1 MRASPRPRRLLPDG
15 NAVGAQAVSAQEG
28 HKFHQEA
35 FLPTGA
41 VRIHRRNPY
50 VLWPGKQRLVQD
62 AGHKELLCNCR
73 KELLVRN
80 SVDRLLFLPSGIVQ
94 IRGRHLHVLRTE
106 DSALSS
112 VPTTR
117 S

>member
-1 MRASPRPRRLLPDG
+1 MLPDVD
-15 NAVGAQAVSAQEG
+15 AVGAKAVSAQEV
-28 HKFHQEA
+28 HQILQGA
-35 FLPTGA
+35 LLPTG
-41 VRIHRRNPY
+41 VVWTHGCNLR
-50 VLWPGKQRLVQD
+50 VLQPGEQCLVQD